1 MKQRVTILLGC
12 GHSAGPAGWPG
23 GTDSPGSA
31 RLLQP
36 ISQEQPDGTLH
47 LFSSRTQQGTLRA
60 GFQPLPVIFLGILFG
75 KEYMGCAQSFQL
87 CLTPCDSMDNSPPG
101 PSVHR
106 ILQARMLEW
115 VAVPSSRGYYQGSNP
130 CLCLL
135 QCKWILYHGPMGDA
149 LEKSM
154 IDPYLWKLKL
164 NI

>member
-1 MKQRVTILLGC
+1 M
-12 GHSAGPAGWPG
+12 PASSNPFPRSSLTG
-23 GTDSPGSA
+23 
-31 RLLQP
+31 LF
-36 ISQEQPDGTLH
+36 IF
-47 LFSSRTQQGTLRA
+47 FSSRTQQGTLRA

-87 CLTPCDSMDNSPPG
+87 CLTPCDSMDKSPPG

-115 VAVPSSRGYYQGSNP
+115 VARPSSRGYYQGSNP

-149 LEKSM
+149 LEKSRPLFM
-154 IDPYLWKLKL
+154 ETKIKYIKLLGDSFSEFWKS
-164 NI
+164 NFVM